1 MKSQMIAMRLER
13 NYRPAGEFEIV
24 GHTRPEIRKKTPAGV
39 EEVVQAEEWMAGQP
53 MPSAI
58 PGAGFANKIWAGTVI
73 NLPVDEAKAVQK
85 ARIGVAHLA

>member
-1 MKSQMIAMRLER
+1 MKSQMVAMRLER

-39 EEVVQAEEWMAGQP
+39 EEIVQEEKWMAGEA